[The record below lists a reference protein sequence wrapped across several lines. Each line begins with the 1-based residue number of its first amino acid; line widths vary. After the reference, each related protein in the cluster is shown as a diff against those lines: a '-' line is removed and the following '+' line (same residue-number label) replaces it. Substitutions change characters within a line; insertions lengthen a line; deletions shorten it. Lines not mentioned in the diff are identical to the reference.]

1 MKGPLNRI
9 SQLYSVEDIQ
19 SIQNKGSGGG
29 SSIYL
34 MIKEIFDTGKSTT
47 VEIRNKNPV
56 ELSIKLFQNVWG
68 IGAVTAKKLVQSH
81 GLRDI
86 EQLREAVR
94 KGTINLERGQLIGLE
109 RFEDFNLRIPR
120 SEVEEI
126 IAVVMEYAEK
136 IVPGVQ
142 GTVCGSYR
150 RGKTDCG
157 DVDVLFIPPLGD
169 EIMKKSFLTELVQT
183 LAKGIYYFR
192 LILLQTLILILR

>member
-1 MKGPLNRI
+1 MTGPINRI
-9 SQLYSVEDIQ
+9 SQLYSVEEIQ
-19 SIQNKGSGGG
+19 NFQNKGSGGG

-94 KGTINLERGQLIGLE
+94 KGSVNLERGQLIGLE

-126 IAVVMEYAEK
+126 NAVVMEYAEK

-169 EIMKKSFLTELVQT
+169 EIMKKSFLSDLVQT
-183 LAKGIYYFR
+183 LATGIIILGLYYLKF
-192 LILLQTLILILR
+192 LF

>member
-1 MKGPLNRI
+1 MEGPINRI
-9 SQLYSVEDIQ
+9 SQIYSVEDIQ
-19 SIQNKGSGGG
+19 SIQNKGSGG
-29 SSIYL
+29 SVYL
-34 MIKEIFDTGKSTT
+34 LIKEIFDTGKSTT
-47 VEIRNKNPV
+47 VEIRNKNPI

-94 KGTINLERGQLIGLE
+94 KGSINLERGQKIGLE

-126 IAVVMEYAEK
+126 NAVVMEYAEK

-169 EIMKKSFLTELVQT
+169 EIMKKSFLSELVQT